1 MIYLDYAATSYIKE
15 ECVYQEMDR
24 LFRTMSVNAGR
35 GTYPASRQ
43 AQKLIDETRAQIA
56 SQTGWYDPSDVYF
69 TASATQAVQ
78 YSTARAILGA
88 GGYCVFIA
96 V

>member
-56 SQTGWYDPSDVYF
+56 SQTGSM
-69 TASATQAVQ
+69 
-78 YSTARAILGA
+78 ILQMSILPRRQLRR
-88 GGYCVFIA
+88 VI
-96 V
+96 

>member
-69 TASATQAVQ
+69 TASATQACNN
-78 YSTARAILGA
+78 STARAILGA